1 MWEEAG
7 ENPAQAEA
15 FFLFFIPSIPNQSIL
30 VCLSREFDNPGL
42 SFLWRKLSCHH
53 QRSYF
58 SSFGV
63 NKMLLGSGG
72 GSVRGWPAGSSA
84 AHMLT

>member
-53 QRSYF
+53 PRSYF
-58 SSFGV
+58 SSLVSIKCSLAPAAAPFGA
-63 NKMLLGSGG
+63 G
-72 GSVRGWPAGSSA
+72 RPAGRQ
-84 AHMLT
+84 